1 MPQGT
6 GVEIKG
12 FEGTGQR
19 FECFGALNIGFRGS
33 WLRVLGLESG
43 FKVLVL
49 GFRVEGSGFRA

>member
-6 GVEIKG
+6 GVQVKG

-19 FECFGALNIGFRGS
+19 FESFRALNIGFRGL

-43 FKVLVL
+43 FKVLGL
-49 GFRVEGSGFRA
+49 GLRVEG

>member
-6 GVEIKG
+6 GVQVKW

-19 FECFGALNIGFRGS
+19 FECLGAVNIGFRGS
-33 WLRVLGLESG
+33 RLRVLGLESG

-49 GFRVEGSGFRA
+49 GLRAEG